1 MDDVFGN
8 GPGSV
13 GALLGHLSGKC
24 AGRASDTRS
33 QTPGE
38 RPSAGVS
45 GPRGCPERQACPAA
59 GDAAGRICGSRPTL
73 LRNNRPPPHHAPG
86 NESMEVLMKLSG
98 LPGPLIMTAGLGILV
113 SGSPQMATVGICLMV
128 CGYAVMSIAG
138 LVNEHEREVS
148 SLQRE
153 IWDFGS
159 KLNALE
165 RQVEDNRRDQYKAE
179 RRAYLRGSGES
190 S

>member
-1 MDDVFGN
+1 
-8 GPGSV
+8 
-13 GALLGHLSGKC
+13 
-24 AGRASDTRS
+24 
-33 QTPGE
+33 
-38 RPSAGVS
+38 
-45 GPRGCPERQACPAA
+45 
-59 GDAAGRICGSRPTL
+59 
-73 LRNNRPPPHHAPG
+73 
-86 NESMEVLMKLSG
+86 MKLSG